1 MSTCTLQNLQQQQH
15 SHSITMNEQNDLARP
30 GSLADLSE
38 EGRATKRLK
47 VEDGGSSHPS
57 KPTLAKSVHIEGTLS
72 LQGSKGKPS
81 TSSSSDITPQAAT
94 TSVSEAGSSEQ
105 SLEAKHG
112 ASSSRP
118 GSSAQL
124 NATSDLTK
132 PAHDTVSSAVT
143 SSSATDTAA
152 SLKKA
157 PLHSSGAS
165 KPQPEPPLPI
175 KSLTMM
181 HLHKKYTSELEYML
195 REFRKLER
203 QLLGAKG
210 NGVEENA
217 GSRERREKLH
227 SFILHLETTLEQ
239 IQLGVQLESE
249 GKSTVMV
256 GVTVGETAK
265 SEEEVKQ
272 QLADSGALT
281 LHLSKEKEEEENVQK
296 LEEHILA
303 NLLPVKVRLKKQLA
317 AQQGASRNPVG
328 MPVARRGM
336 LPSANADKGTGTFA
350 AAAEQKRKQA
360 EAAAAAGDGTQ
371 FGKPLARDASLLTQN
386 LHGQTLGSSKRKY
399 GHGVGSSEPSEPVA
413 KRSSVEDNA
422 PPVRKILYAGMAPGS
437 TQLMSGVS
445 AASGV
450 HQMVMETPALYAQ
463 SDKALKATV
472 PDPSPSAT
480 VIKPPSKPAS
490 ALPQQAR
497 VPLPKTTAILNH
509 SGQKIAA
516 KNAQPLSK
524 SAKPKQPKPHEDPNL
539 TEEERKRSRKLRKR
553 KKRQK
558 IAAQRERERQLH
570 ILRQQQSLQASH
582 APKPATGKK
591 GKMAAK
597 IQKKKGPHTVEY
609 ICSLCSE
616 VYSSTCDCN
625 PWWALTHH
633 ACPKCRKSQVR
644 PSEKCLE
651 LTCIE
656 QLYFTDQ
663 DFFPYTAG
671 AANRYFRTG
680 ECD

>member
-1 MSTCTLQNLQQQQH
+1 
-15 SHSITMNEQNDLARP
+15 MNEQNDLARP

-47 VEDGGSSHPS
+47 VEGGGSSSHPS
-57 KPTLAKSVHIEGTLS
+57 KPTLAKSVHIEGTSS

-509 SGQKIAA
+509 PGQKIAA

-524 SAKPKQPKPHEDPNL
+524 SAKPKEPKPHEDPNL

-582 APKPATGKK
+582 APKAATGKK